1 MKVKCLLLIA
11 LCISYNIKIQCQT
24 SLSLKDAFVKAK
36 KNNPFYNTE
45 KYNTDLS
52 KADIT
57 TSKLQINPTFG
68 ASYIQ
73 IASPKYF
80 MENTGA
86 LNSANR
92 QLNFQLGKTFQVH
105 GQRKYK
111 IQEAEHDLNL
121 TQTNLNEYE
130 RNLLSEVADKWLE
143 IWYENQKL
151 KILKLAK
158 ENSDS
163 LIKINQVRLKNE
175 VITKTEFN
183 RTEILDDQY
192 RLMLIEAQQDYKSS
206 INDLSFMLGGTD
218 SIIINENESNF
229 YLPIVNQYDSVLNYA
244 LNKRT
249 DIQVNNSI
257 KEKAKIDIQ
266 LQKAMAYP
274 QPEVGINY
282 STQNQVPYLGTYI
295 NIPLPTYNRNQGEIE
310 KAEITLKQSESLQ
323 NATINKVKNEV
334 MTAWNEFM
342 TYKSS
347 YEKYKDIFQK
357 SENVLKTVK
366 LSYLKGGTTI
376 LDYLEAERNWFDL
389 QNQYNEAFYNYKKA
403 YLQILFV
410 SNYIQN
416 I

>member
-1 MKVKCLLLIA
+1 MKVKWLLLIA
-11 LCISYNIKIQCQT
+11 LCISYNIKIQSQT
-24 SLSLKDAFVKAK
+24 SLSLKDVFDLAK
-36 KNNPFYNTE
+36 KNNPFYNAE
-45 KYNTDLS
+45 KYNMDLS

-57 TSKLQINPTFG
+57 TAKLQINPTFG

-73 IASPKYF
+73 VASSKYF
-80 MENTGA
+80 MENTSA

-92 QLNFQLGKTFQVH
+92 QLSFQVGKAFQVH

-121 TQTNLNEYE
+121 SQTNLNEYE

-175 VITKTEFN
+175 VITKTEFT

-206 INDLSFMLGGTD
+206 INDLSFMLGVND
-218 SIIINENESNF
+218 SISINENEANF
-229 YLPIVNQYDSVLNYA
+229 YLPIINQYDSVLNYA

-249 DIQVNNSI
+249 DIKVNNDM

-323 NATINKVKNEV
+323 NATVNKVKNEV
-334 MTAWNEFM
+334 MTAWNEFI

>member
-1 MKVKCLLLIA
+1 MKVKCLLLIT

-24 SLSLKDAFVKAK
+24 SLSLKDVFDLAK

-121 TQTNLNEYE
+121 AQTNLNEYE

-206 INDLSFMLGGTD
+206 INDLSFMLGGTN

-249 DIQVNNSI
+249 DIQVNNDM

>member
-1 MKVKCLLLIA
+1 MKVKWLLLIA
-11 LCISYNIKIQCQT
+11 LCISYNIKIQSQT
-24 SLSLKDAFVKAK
+24 SLSLKDVFDLAK
-36 KNNPFYNTE
+36 KNNPFYNAE
-45 KYNTDLS
+45 KYNMDLS

-57 TSKLQINPTFG
+57 TAKLQINPTFG

-73 IASPKYF
+73 VASSKYF
-80 MENTGA
+80 IENTSA

-92 QLNFQLGKTFQVH
+92 QLSFQVGKTFQVH

-121 TQTNLNEYE
+121 SQTNLNEYE

-175 VITKTEFN
+175 VITKTEFT

-206 INDLSFMLGGTD
+206 INDLSFMLGVND
-218 SIIINENESNF
+218 SISINENEANF
-229 YLPIVNQYDSVLNYA
+229 YLPIINQYDSVLNYA

-249 DIQVNNSI
+249 DIKVNNDM

-323 NATINKVKNEV
+323 NATVNKVKNEV
-334 MTAWNEFM
+334 MTAWNEFI